1 MRLSF
6 ISTALTVCASTQL
19 AAAAAVPTSTPL
31 APALPLSAFNNTLVH
46 LLTLEEVLSGAKVE
60 TKPATNAK
68 IQVLAAA
75 AQCSNPRVRVE
86 WDSLTTA
93 QRTNFVTSVKCLLG
107 NKASGQFKQ
116 AKNRYEDLVA
126 LHQDLTLNVHT
137 NSKFLIWH
145 RYYLWTFEDIMRTEC
160 GFTAPLPWF
169 DETKYSGKFA
179 SSSIF
184 SADWFG
190 AINVG
195 GNCVTNGVSPQ
206 AKSLLSKE
214 LIDCQKFAGLTL
226 NVGPGT
232 GNGAHCLARN
242 NDDSKTINT
251 NAQMVSGCNAR
262 STYSDMAACSEGA
275 AHAWGHN
282 GIGAVMQDVYASPGD
297 PVFFL
302 HHAFIDRN
310 FRIWQNANPARASS
324 IDGTDKAGNPLTLQM
339 SVSVNG
345 LRPNVVIGD
354 IIDTLGTK
362 LCYKYNY

>member
-6 ISTALTVCASTQL
+6 GSALLAVCAAAQSVS
-19 AAAAAVPTSTPL
+19 AAALPIPSL
-31 APALPLSAFNNTLVH
+31 APALPIAAFNNTIVEP
-46 LLTLEEVLSGAKVE
+46 LTLEEVLSAE
-60 TKPATNAK
+60 LIPTTPTTNEPSMK
-68 IQVLAAA
+68 LAAVAA
-75 AQCSNPRVRVE
+75 AQCANPRVRVE
-86 WDSLTTA
+86 WHSLSTA
-93 QRTNFVTSVKCLLG
+93 DRNSFVNGVKCLLSR
-107 NKASGQFKQ
+107 APSGRFPQ

-126 LHQDLTLNVHT
+126 LHQAVVLNVHG
-137 NSKFLIWH
+137 NAKFLIWH
-145 RYYLWTFEDIMRTEC
+145 RYYVWTFEDILRTEC

-169 DETKYSGKFA
+169 DETKYSGRFA

-195 GNCVTNGVSPQ
+195 GRCVTNG
-206 AKSLLSKE
+206 
-214 LIDCQKFAGLTL
+214 KFAGLTL

-232 GNGAHCLARN
+232 SNSAHCLARN
-242 NDDSKTINT
+242 NDDSKTANT
-251 NAQMVSGCNAR
+251 NAQMVDGCNAR
-262 STYSDMAACSEGA
+262 TTYADMAACSEGS

-310 FRIWQNANPARASS
+310 FRIWQNANSARTSS
-324 IDGTDKAGNPLTLQM
+324 IDGLDKAGNKLTLQT

-354 IIDTLGTK
+354 ILDTRGTK
-362 LCYKYNY
+362 LCYRYNY